1 VRDFRDEAQPDR
13 LVRPDVSVFSVATTR
28 DALWVGTGDGLL
40 RSTDDGFTWQLFRV
54 EVPLH
59 PDEPSDAVP
68 DVETFAYPNPFS
80 PAVNRFTRIRYEL
93 ARADDVDIR
102 IFDFGMNLVRRLI
115 DESQSEGIRE
125 VTWDGTDDGG
135 LRVANGPYFYAV
147 RSGGDTFWGKI
158 LIIE

>member
-1 VRDFRDEAQPDR
+1 
-13 LVRPDVSVFSVATTR
+13 
-28 DALWVGTGDGLL
+28 
-40 RSTDDGFTWQLFRV
+40 
-54 EVPLH
+54 
-59 PDEPSDAVP
+59 
-68 DVETFAYPNPFS
+68 
-80 PAVNRFTRIRYEL
+80 
-93 ARADDVDIR
+93 
-102 IFDFGMNLVRRLI
+102 MNLVRRLI